1 MKRVLNTAL
10 FGLFVAVFATGCADF
25 VQGIEDP
32 IDQIADP
39 LLTSEA
45 QVPFLENGIKQRFS
59 LGYSQTLVLAEGLS
73 DAFRFGGS
81 NATFPTFEQA
91 ATCDF
96 LTDNNSSTN
105 ALLRVGQF
113 AYLADNLIERID
125 AIGTFE
131 NAATRT
137 SALFTAQM
145 YAGLARFM
153 YATYYGLGPTEGG
166 GFDVTGQ
173 RASPFVPSANLYGI
187 AITRFNQ
194 ALEHASAGQ
203 ARTVQS
209 LKARTYLYNGEFGN
223 ALTAVSAGMTPDDE
237 PFQALYT
244 PESANEWFFSAGV
257 GRSQLIPVDRFAGYV
272 EEDEDEAARVRLV
285 SPANFTGLIQNV
297 YPELGSPIPV
307 IDWQENFLMGAELAI
322 RTGAATVTIGGTTY
336 TPLELVNEVRE
347 SHGISPLASVD
358 LDVIYEERDKELF
371 ARGQR
376 LADNRR
382 FNDFDHCTG
391 PWRYIV
397 ITERE
402 TNNNDAL

>member
-1 MKRVLNTAL
+1 MRKYLNKAL
-10 FGLFVAVFATGCADF
+10 CGALLAVMVTGCADF

-32 IDQIADP
+32 IDQIPDP
-39 LLTSEA
+39 LLTNEA

-59 LGYSQTLVLAEGLS
+59 LAWDQTIILAEGHS

-81 NATFPTFEQA
+81 NATFPTYQQA
-91 ATCDF
+91 DDCDY

-105 ALLRVGQF
+105 ALLRIGQF
-113 AYLADNLIERID
+113 AYLADALIDRVGEID
-125 AIGTFE
+125 FQ

-137 SALFTAQM
+137 SALYNSQL

-153 YATYYGLGPTEGG
+153 YATYYGLAPEQGG
-166 GFDVTGQ
+166 GFDVTGE
-173 RASPFVPSANLYGI
+173 RASPFVPSAQLYEI
-187 AITRFNQ
+187 ANTRFDL
-194 ALEHASAGQ
+194 ALEHASADQ

-209 LKARTYLYNGEFGN
+209 LKARTYLYNGNWG
-223 ALTAVSAGMTPDDE
+223 AAVTAAQAGLQEGDA

-244 PESANEWFFSAGV
+244 PESANAWFSAAGI
-257 GRSQLIPVDRFAGYV
+257 GRSQYVPADRFAEYI
-272 EEDEDEAARVRLV
+272 EDDETEANRVRLMV
-285 SPANFTGLIQNV
+285 PSNYEGYIQAEYPALD
-297 YPELGSPIPV
+297 SPIRV
-307 IDWQENFLMGAELAI
+307 MDWQESYLIAAE
-322 RTGAATVTIGGTTY
+322 AALRGGQGTVTIGGNSY
-336 TPLELVNEVRE
+336 TPLDLVNAVRA
-347 SHGISPLASVD
+347 SHELDALDSVD
-358 LDVIYEERDKELF
+358 LGVIYEERDKELF

-382 FNDFDHCTG
+382 WNDWDHCPG